1 VIESLSFLRRR
12 ESREGQSLG
21 PRFPFGIPSGMLTA
35 MRSAIRGGDTR
46 KNSSFPR
53 KRESRE
59 SQTLGPRLPSGMR
72 SAIRGGGTSRTCRLL
87 GAAAV

>member
-1 VIESLSFLRRR
+1 VIESLSFPRRR

-21 PRFPFGIPSGMLTA
+21 PRFPFG